1 MVDEYSGELAVGY
14 ALVKLCQ
21 ATGARS
27 GWVQNGAELIE
38 SNVASSESRVAL
50 MTEAVH
56 EMVSSYLGVGRTME
70 AVVLGFRE
78 QYLLLA
84 CEKNTRVALLFP
96 KSHGEVGGAL
106 LKARRFLREHRNRI
120 LGMSQIQV
128 EEIEPEL
135 ASPDEIEV
143 VDLWPSVRL
152 ILESLLGRVI
162 GGSQADALIQR
173 VLAEYQLDGSPPAG
187 QIPEISQK
195 VILKVPHRGK
205 QQALLA
211 ELADA
216 LDEHGLS

>member
-27 GWVQNGAELIE
+27 GWGQNGAELIE
-38 SNVASSESRVAL
+38 SNLASSESRVAL
-50 MTEAVH
+50 MTEAVN

-96 KSHGEVGGAL
+96 QSQGEVGGAL

-120 LGMSQIQV
+120 LGMSQIEV
-128 EEIEPEL
+128 EELEPEPD
-135 ASPDEIEV
+135 SPDEIEI

-152 ILESLLGRVI
+152 ILKSLLGRVI
-162 GGSQADALIQR
+162 GGSQVDDLIKR
-173 VLAEYQLDGSPPAG
+173 VLYNYQIDVSLMAG
-187 QIPEISQK
+187 
-195 VILKVPHRGK
+195 
-205 QQALLA
+205 
-211 ELADA
+211 
-216 LDEHGLS
+216 